1 VVNDAEAL
9 CHAEGDGLRRAL
21 AVAFGDPA
29 LARRA
34 TVAAFAAA
42 DRRWRVVATFAE
54 PMAWIDVA
62 AVRHARR
69 ALARS
74 ERRRRP
80 SDGGGVDGLAPVA
93 RTAVVLRALRGRSI
107 DDIAAALDR
116 PPDAVVA
123 TLREAYASLGVADP
137 GLEEADGPYAT

>member
-1 VVNDAEAL
+1 MHDAEAL

-21 AVAFGDPA
+21 TVAFGDPA

-74 ERRRRP
+74 ERLRRP
-80 SDGGGVDGLAPVA
+80 AEGGGGVDGLAPVV

-123 TLREAYASLGVADP
+123 TLREAYASLGVADA
-137 GLEEADGPYAT
+137 GLDEADGPYAT